1 MVMRVID
8 EKDFPAI
15 IEIYNS
21 KGRLAANAYIRESY
35 GIKTPWSVMKR
46 IRKAPG
52 FEYDAEEDRFKSTD
66 GRSDESIFMS
76 MSELCGNRGNTSVSA
91 DHAASRASASMEKL
105 VHEFISDRLLELS
118 RYVTLETSSR
128 TILIDRTSMQAD
140 GYKVVTH

>member
-1 MVMRVID
+1 MRVID

-76 MSELCGNRGNTSVSA
+76 MSELCGNSGNTSVSA
-91 DHAASRASASMEKL
+91 DNAASRASASMEKL
-105 VHEFISDRLLELS
+105 VHELISDRLLELS